1 MMSMQT
7 NLPQVEK
14 TSTRTRHIA
23 SNTLVLFVRMFAI
36 MLINLYTVRV
46 VLQALGQVDYGLFNA
61 IAGVVLTSTFL
72 TTTLAI
78 SIQRFY
84 SYSIGIHNDSSL
96 PQIFSVSMNIILLL
110 TVLVL
115 LIFETFGLWF
125 VNTQLDIPADR
136 MTAAHWTYQLSIV
149 AFLLSFLQIPYS
161 AAFFAHENMSYY
173 ALVTMLE
180 CVGRLFVALLIGQH
194 ILSDGLIFYAVGIAV
209 VAFLT
214 YAAYAIRGRLR
225 YAECRYTKVK
235 DKKLYKD
242 ILSFS
247 GWTTYSALSGI
258 SIIQGSAILLNIFF
272 GNIATAAYAIANQ
285 IYNAMTALS
294 NSIAIAFRPP
304 MIKSYAEQNI
314 EYLNRLF
321 IVSNKFILYLLI
333 AISLPLMIEI
343 PIILNWWLGTVTEQM
358 VLFSRLYIIFMIIL
372 ALHNPITTIIHATG
386 KIKHYILLVD
396 SITLLCLPITLILFH
411 WGYPD
416 YTIFLSMIG
425 VCAIAHII
433 RLVCLKHFYPPFSH
447 RAYFMNLI
455 FPCLLITLISILLA
469 LGIHQYI
476 DSELK
481 RFITLFVISPLFT
494 FFLVYAIGISLEE
507 RRMLHRFILQYFKH
521 SNT

>member
-1 MMSMQT
+1 MQT

-14 TSTRTRHIA
+14 TTTKTKHIA

-46 VLQALGQVDYGLFNA
+46 VLQALGQVDYGLFNT

-72 TTTLAI
+72 TTTLAV

-84 SYSIGIHNDSSL
+84 SYSIGMRNDSSL

-110 TVLVL
+110 IVIVI

-125 VNTQLDIPADR
+125 VNTQLVIPADR
-136 MTAAHWTYQLSIV
+136 MTAAQWTYQLSIV
-149 AFLLSFLQIPYS
+149 AFLFSFLQIPYS
-161 AAFFAHENMSYY
+161 AAFFAHENMGYY
-173 ALVTMLE
+173 ALVTMAE
-180 CVGRLFVALLIGQH
+180 CAGRLLVALLIGLH
-194 ILSDGLIFYAVGIAV
+194 ILSDGLIFYAFGLAF

-214 YAAYAIRGRLR
+214 YAAYAIRGRLC
-225 YAECRYTKVK
+225 YAECRYVKAK

-285 IYNAMTALS
+285 IYNALTALI

-304 MIKSYAEQNI
+304 MIKSYAEQDI
-314 EYLNRLF
+314 EYLNSLF

-358 VLFSRLYIIFMIIL
+358 IIFSRLYMIFMIIL

-386 KIKHYILLVD
+386 KIKYYILLVD
-396 SITLLCLPITLILFH
+396 SITLLCLPITLVLFY
-411 WGYPD
+411 WGLPD

-425 VCAIAHII
+425 VCTIAHTV
-433 RLVCLKHFYPPFSH
+433 RLACLKHYYSPFSY
-447 RAYFMNLI
+447 RAYFMHLI
-455 FPCLLITLISILLA
+455 LPCLLITLISILFS
-469 LGIHQYI
+469 LGIYQYF
-476 DSELK
+476 DSELT
-481 RFITLFVISPLFT
+481 RFVTLFVFSPLFT
-494 FFLVYAIGISLEE
+494 FLLVYAIGISLKE
-507 RRMLHRFILQYFKH
+507 RRMLHRLILQFIKH